1 METMISVQNIR
12 RLEENGSIEIAPLA
26 YMRGRS
32 LQNATVILDEA
43 QNTTREQM
51 QMFLTRLGENSSAI
65 ITGDI
70 SQVDLPRSKDSGL
83 IHAAKI
89 LTDIEGL
96 DFVYFDSRDVVRS
109 RIVSQIID
117 AYSEDGQRRKS

>member
-1 METMISVQNIR
+1 MLFR
-12 RLEENGSIEIAPLA
+12 
-26 YMRGRS
+26 
-32 LQNATVILDEA
+32 
-43 QNTTREQM
+43 
-51 QMFLTRLGENSSAI
+51 SAI